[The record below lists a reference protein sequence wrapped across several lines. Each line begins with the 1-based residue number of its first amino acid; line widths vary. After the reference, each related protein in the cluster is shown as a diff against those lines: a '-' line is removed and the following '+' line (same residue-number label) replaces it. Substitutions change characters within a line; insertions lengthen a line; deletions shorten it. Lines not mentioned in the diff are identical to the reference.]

1 MLPAFLRELKR
12 RGFRVV
18 HVVPENA
25 GGNLQ

>member
-18 HVVPENA
+18 HVVPEKA
-25 GGNLQ
+25 GGNSP

>member
-1 MLPAFLRELKR
+1 LRELKR